1 MRLLLNVI
9 AAGVLSFAVAFGLVY
24 AASHWLPCFDDR
36 AACGLGEVYGTIGT
50 MFYAPL
56 AMIVFGISLWRWSTE
71 RAIGIAAVI
80 LLAPIVLILLYG
92 MLLNEAQI
100 RLRELQGALQFF
112 VPLALTVVLQWLML
126 RGYLRRRAG

>member
-1 MRLLLNVI
+1 MRLLLSVI
-9 AAGVLSFAVAFGLVY
+9 AAGGLSFAVAFGLVY

-50 MFYAPL
+50 LFYAPL
-56 AMIVFGISLWRWSTE
+56 AMIVFGLTLWRWPTE
-71 RAIGIAAVI
+71 RAIGIVALVLLTPII
-80 LLAPIVLILLYG
+80 LLLLYG
-92 MLLNEAQI
+92 ILLNEAQI

-112 VPLALTVVLQWLML
+112 VPLALTVLVQWFVL